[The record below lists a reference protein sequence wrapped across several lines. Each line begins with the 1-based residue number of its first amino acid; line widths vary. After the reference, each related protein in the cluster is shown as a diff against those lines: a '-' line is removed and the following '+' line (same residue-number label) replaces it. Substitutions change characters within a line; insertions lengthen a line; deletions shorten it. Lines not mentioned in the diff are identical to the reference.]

1 MDGRLSPE
9 GLALI
14 GQENMMLKTDGTVV
28 VVAPWL
34 FGIMDACTDGRLMKQ
49 SAIKYVGQ
57 LYGVRELALLG
68 TADLSWWRDHLAGE
82 ELEPIEVD
90 QSARVLVTGLE
101 SKWMGMPF
109 RDLSVS
115 VSARCL
121 YGSKEEGYLLA
132 GAFNASRFIT
142 FFERR
147 WFKSPYQFRAD
158 LHVELGNQ
166 STIRLGNEPAQDLI
180 AEMGPRE
187 SEENPVPAE
196 EMGYTGPLFIPKG
209 RDRTINRWFMVKIHG
224 LTSTI
229 DYDAKRDR
237 FEISSECT
245 DPILSGLRASQFRGI
260 EWFVRQNA
268 THKRSKTF
276 QIRTGQV

>member
-1 MDGRLSPE
+1 MR
-9 GLALI
+9 
-14 GQENMMLKTDGTVV
+14 
-28 VVAPWL
+28 
-34 FGIMDACTDGRLMKQ
+34 Q
-49 SAIKYVGQ
+49 SAIKYIGQ

-68 TADLSWWRDHLAGE
+68 TADLSWWRDHLASE
-82 ELEPIEVD
+82 ELEPVD
-90 QSARVLVTGLE
+90 VDHGAQVIVTGLD
-101 SKWMGMPF
+101 SNWMGMPF
-109 RDLSVS
+109 RDISVS

-132 GAFNASRFIT
+132 RGFNASRFIA

-147 WFKSPYQFRAD
+147 WFKSPYRFRAD
-158 LHVELGNQ
+158 LHVELGDH
-166 STIRLGNEPAQDLI
+166 STIRLGNDPSPDLLL
-180 AEMGPRE
+180 ELGPRE
-187 SEENPVPAE
+187 PEENPVPAE

-209 RDRTINRWFMVKIHG
+209 LDRTKNRWFMVKIHG

-260 EWFVRQNA
+260 QWFVRQNA

-276 QIRTGQV
+276 QFRPEQH